1 VDVRT
6 VLTALALR
14 HEIASHSR
22 EWVVTRKPTMRK
34 GVTYTWVADLA
45 SRRGGGRGITPE
57 ILQGHSVPL
66 ATGMENNEVSVAEHW
81 VRQSGFVAKKNSR
94 LATN

>member
-1 VDVRT
+1 
-6 VLTALALR
+6 
-14 HEIASHSR
+14 
-22 EWVVTRKPTMRK
+22 MRK
-34 GVTYTWVADLA
+34 GVTYTWVADRA
-45 SRRGGGRGITPE
+45 SRRGGGRGITPV

-66 ATGMENNEVSVAEHW
+66 ATGMENNEVGVAEHW